1 MGLNSSWFSR
11 NQPAQSQGARIGW
24 RRTIYSWFQAWPD
37 PIPTLNDRRCN
48 RSWIGLEPMR
58 KSLILLDFLLLYFFV
73 VWGYNDPMMNMKN
86 TEAQVKA
93 RIINQIN
100 NLREDAEFYGFDYP
114 NVTDADLRDEEVT
127 NLAAFLHELSTFT
140 MEAIIEE
147 IKYSQRQAA
156 H

>member
-1 MGLNSSWFSR
+1 
-11 NQPAQSQGARIGW
+11 
-24 RRTIYSWFQAWPD
+24 
-37 PIPTLNDRRCN
+37 
-48 RSWIGLEPMR
+48 
-58 KSLILLDFLLLYFFV
+58 
-73 VWGYNDPMMNMKN
+73 MMNTKN

-114 NVTDADLRDEEVT
+114 TDVTDADLQNEEVT
-127 NLAAFLHELSTFT
+127 NLAAFLHEISTFT

-147 IKYSQRQAA
+147 IKFSQRQAA

>member
-1 MGLNSSWFSR
+1 
-11 NQPAQSQGARIGW
+11 
-24 RRTIYSWFQAWPD
+24 
-37 PIPTLNDRRCN
+37 
-48 RSWIGLEPMR
+48 
-58 KSLILLDFLLLYFFV
+58 
-73 VWGYNDPMMNMKN
+73 MMNTKS

-127 NLAAFLHELSTFT
+127 NLAAFLHEISTFT

-147 IKYSQRQAA
+147 IKFSQRQAA